1 MGVTSL
7 TDFFNINGQVP
18 YWIYVLEN
26 SIKIWKFDLS
36 EKFDSNGIRTH
47 VFQTDGSIGFPGQW
61 R

>member
-1 MGVTSL
+1 M
-7 TDFFNINGQVP
+7 NGQVP

-47 VFQTDGSIGFPGQW
+47 DFQTDGNISCLKI
-61 R
+61 

>member
-7 TDFFNINGQVP
+7 TDFFYINGQVP

-36 EKFDSNGIRTH
+36 EKIWF
-47 VFQTDGSIGFPGQW
+47 
-61 R
+61 